1 MSKLTPQELLAEL
14 EAFSSGSSSLPE
26 TDPQLVSKLS
36 HAARKFTLFLEKP
49 ADVVARVFLSQPV
62 ELATIRIASRLQ
74 LFNILKT
81 SNQPMSI
88 RELAIA
94 TNADEVLLARVLR
107 SSAAFGIIS
116 EVGDDEYA
124 FKPSFELF
132 ANPVFAEGLDH
143 CAAFLGPSYNALPG
157 FLSSI
162 GFANPTDPTNSAVQC
177 AFNAKGLG
185 LLDILMARPDN
196 ARGFGTLMNTWGEG
210 NSLIQD
216 MYPIRESLVVGF
228 DPESV
233 MFVDVGGGYGQK
245 AIALKRA
252 IPDLPGQVIVQDLP
266 GTIDNAPKA
275 AGIEYQAHDFFT
287 EQPVKGA
294 RAYYIRQCLHN
305 WPKERCVTIL
315 SNLAAAM
322 KQGYSKLFVHELIV
336 PRRRAGTWMVTQDF
350 NMMTLC
356 GTQERTVEQWRELLS
371 EAGLKVAGVYHP
383 EDGVSEGVIEAG
395 L

>member
-1 MSKLTPQELLAEL
+1 M
-14 EAFSSGSSSLPE
+14 
-26 TDPQLVSKLS
+26 
-36 HAARKFTLFLEKP
+36 
-49 ADVVARVFLSQPV
+49 
-62 ELATIRIASRLQ
+62 
-74 LFNILKT
+74 
-81 SNQPMSI
+81 
-88 RELAIA
+88 
-94 TNADEVLLARVLR
+94 
-107 SSAAFGIIS
+107 
-116 EVGDDEYA
+116 
-124 FKPSFELF
+124 PS
-132 ANPVFAEGLDH
+132 P
-143 CAAFLGPSYNALPG
+143 
-157 FLSSI
+157 
-162 GFANPTDPTNSAVQC
+162 C